1 MENQTGTLDEWVL
14 FVGTSMMLLLASA
27 VIGFIYLY
35 QRKLIKR
42 KLAYQEIENLLR
54 HQELKSAY
62 ALLEGQDMER
72 QRIAE
77 EIHDNLG
84 SILVTL
90 SMYTEAFEKASTPE
104 DKQNLAT
111 KISKMTQQ
119 AAEEARKISH
129 RMDAGALHQ
138 FGLQAA
144 IQDLLG
150 AINSIENIQLIA
162 NVDLSENPTNEIGLN
177 MYRVLQELINNTLKH
192 AHAKTI
198 TLDIS
203 QVNDEYISF
212 IYEDDG
218 IGLKKD
224 VQHSAGMGLRN
235 IVARIEKLQG
245 TISFEEKPT
254 RGFSVVIEIPLA

>member
-77 EIHDNLG
+77 EIHDSLG

-104 DKQNLAT
+104 EKQNLAS

-119 AAEEARKISH
+119 
-129 RMDAGALHQ
+129 
-138 FGLQAA
+138 
-144 IQDLLG
+144 
-150 AINSIENIQLIA
+150 
-162 NVDLSENPTNEIGLN
+162 
-177 MYRVLQELINNTLKH
+177 
-192 AHAKTI
+192 
-198 TLDIS
+198 
-203 QVNDEYISF
+203 
-212 IYEDDG
+212 
-218 IGLKKD
+218 
-224 VQHSAGMGLRN
+224 
-235 IVARIEKLQG
+235 
-245 TISFEEKPT
+245 
-254 RGFSVVIEIPLA
+254 